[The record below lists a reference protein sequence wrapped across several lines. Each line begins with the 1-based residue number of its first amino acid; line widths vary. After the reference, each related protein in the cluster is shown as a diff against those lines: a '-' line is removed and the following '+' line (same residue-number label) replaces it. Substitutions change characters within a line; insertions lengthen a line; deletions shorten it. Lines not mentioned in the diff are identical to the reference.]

1 MFGVDNFSEFISL
14 RTIWKIRQGGY
25 GVKGE
30 AGVYSPNTKTHPG
43 LMEELMGLMHGFE
56 KIEELEIPEIAA
68 RAEVFVHAGT
78 GAKLLSLLTEDENKS
93 FAVSFRTPPRD
104 SSGVAHI
111 LEHSVLCGSEKY
123 PVKEPFVELL
133 KGSLQTFL
141 NALTFPD
148 KTCYPV
154 ASTNEQDF
162 HNLIDVYLDAVFH
175 PRLTEY
181 TLKQEGWHYEMD
193 GPGGALSYKG
203 VVFNEMKGAYSS
215 PDSLL
220 YEYSQQSLFPDT
232 TYGLDS
238 GGDPECIPDLTFEAF
253 MEFHRK
259 HYHPSNCYAFF
270 YGNDDPEKRLKV
282 LDRVFSAYQ
291 RIDPGSEVALQ
302 KGFDKPVRLK
312 KSYAASD
319 DSAKAMVTVNFALPE
334 PMDPDLNLALHVL
347 EHALIGLPSSP
358 LRKALM
364 DSGLGEDLAGV
375 ELEAELR
382 QMYFSVGLKGLEPDK
397 ADKVEAL
404 VLDTLAGLANNGLD
418 KGDVQAAVNSME
430 FALRENNTGSFPRG
444 LSLLFRALTTW
455 LHDASPLA
463 LLPFEKCLTNLK
475 RKLETGE
482 PVLENLLR
490 AHFLEN
496 NHRSTVLMVPD
507 PGLGE
512 VRENRERERLERVRK
527 AMSNKDL
534 ERVAVEAEKLK
545 NLQETPDSP
554 EDLATIPRLSVA
566 DLPREN
572 MEIPLE
578 TLQRDGTD
586 IFFHPLNTNSI
597 FYLDMGFDLS
607 ALPDRLLPYVPV
619 FGRALLEMGT
629 TKRDYVELLRRMA
642 QKTGGI
648 SPQTLVSPV
657 RGQEQAAARLFLRG
671 KATMEMAD
679 ELLDIMGEIV
689 SRTKFDDHER
699 FEKIVLQAK
708 ARAEQRIVPAGH
720 MLVAGRLKAH
730 MNQAGFMDEMMH
742 GAESVFFLRRLAQKV
757 KSDFGSVLEDLGEIG
772 SLVLNKKG
780 LILNATLDRENFAK
794 VEKSIAALPGLLPSI
809 NTEPVNRKPLS
820 GPKGQGLSI
829 PARINYVGK
838 GLSPL
843 PDDFRFTGAASVV
856 SKFLRTAYLWEK
868 VRVRGGA
875 YGAFSMFDRLSG
887 SICFVSYRDPN
898 LDDTVRAFDRIGG
911 YLEKLDISRDELEKS
926 IIGAIN
932 EVDAYMLPDAKGF
945 TSMVRRLTN
954 QDEEYRRRFRK
965 EILSASIK
973 DFRECA
979 EAVKAVAEQGRVV
992 VLGEDEAL
1000 KGSGLD
1006 LEVTKL
1012 L

>member
-1 MFGVDNFSEFISL
+1 MSL
-14 RTIWKIRQGGY
+14 K
-25 GVKGE
+25 
-30 AGVYSPNTKTHPG
+30 
-43 LMEELMGLMHGFE
+43 HGFE
-56 KIEELEIPEIAA
+56 KTEELNIPEIAA
-68 RAEVFVHAGT
+68 SAEVYIHQKT
-78 GAKLLSLLTEDENKS
+78 GARLLSIITEDENKA
-93 FAVSFRTPPRD
+93 FAVSFRTPPKD
-104 SSGVAHI
+104 CTGVAHI

-175 PRLTEY
+175 PRLTEN
-181 TLKQEGWHYEMD
+181 TLKQEGWHYEID
-193 GPGGALSYKG
+193 GPDGPLSYKG

-238 GGDPECIPDLTFEAF
+238 GGDPERIPDLTFEAF
-253 MEFHRK
+253 MDFHRNN
-259 HYHPSNCYAFF
+259 YHPSNCYAYF

-282 LDRVFSAYQ
+282 LDRVFSRYE
-291 RIDPGSEVALQ
+291 RIDPGSEVGLQ
-302 KGFDKPVRLK
+302 KGFDKPVRLEK
-312 KSYAASD
+312 KYAASD
-319 DSAKAMVTVNFALPE
+319 GSAKAMATINFALPE

-382 QMYFSVGLKGLEPDK
+382 QMYFSVGLKGVEPGE
-397 ADKVEAL
+397 ADKVETL
-404 VLDTLAGLANNGLD
+404 VLDTLARLAENGLD
-418 KGDVQAAVNSME
+418 KGDVQAAVNSIE

-463 LLPFEKCLTNLK
+463 ILPFEKRLANLK
-475 RKLETGE
+475 RQ
-482 PVLENLLR
+482 LENGGRPLEMLLR
-490 AHFLEN
+490 KHFLDN
-496 NHRSTVLMVPD
+496 NHRSTVILLPD
-507 PGLGE
+507 SELGAE
-512 VRENRERERLERVRK
+512 RENRERERLENVR
-527 AMSNKDL
+527 ASMSGEDM
-534 ERVAVEAEKLK
+534 ERVAREAEELK
-545 NLQETPDSP
+545 RLQEAPDSP
-554 EDLATIPRLSVA
+554 ENLATIPRLSVA

-572 MEIPLE
+572 TEIPLE
-578 TLQRDGTD
+578 ILERDKTV
-586 IFFHPLNTNSI
+586 IFYHPIETNSI

-619 FGRALLEMGT
+619 FGRALLEMDT
-629 TKRDYVELLRRMA
+629 AKRGYVELLRRMA

-657 RGQEQAAARLFLRG
+657 RGRERAEARLFLRG
-671 KATMEMAD
+671 KSTMEMAG
-679 ELLDIMGEIV
+679 ELLDIMGEVV
-689 SRTKFDDHER
+689 SQAKFDDRER

-730 MNQAGFMDEMMH
+730 MNQAGFIDEMMH
-742 GAESVFFLRRLAQKV
+742 GAESVFFLRTLAQRV
-757 KSDFGSVLEDLGEIG
+757 KSDFDSVLQDLAEIG
-772 SLVLNKKG
+772 SLVMNQKG
-780 LILNATLDRENFAK
+780 LILNATLDQDNFSGI
-794 VEKSIAALPGLLPSI
+794 EKDVAALSGLMP
-809 NTEPVNRKPLS
+809 TKEADPVDRKPLKGS
-820 GPKGQGLSI
+820 AGQGLSI

-843 PDDFRFTGAASVV
+843 PDDFQFTGAASVV
-856 SKFLRTAYLWEK
+856 SKFLRTSYLWEK

-875 YGAFSMFDRLSG
+875 YGAFSMFDRLNG

-898 LDDTVRAFDRIGG
+898 LDDTVRAFDEIAG
-911 YLEKLDISRDELEKS
+911 YLDNLDISPDELEKS
-926 IIGAIN
+926 VIGAIN

-945 TSMVRRLTN
+945 TSMVRHLTN
-954 QDEEYRRRFRK
+954 QDAEYRQKYRE
-965 EILSASIK
+965 EILSASAK
-973 DFRECA
+973 DFRKCA
-979 EAVKAVAEQGRVV
+979 KAVRTVAEKGRVV
-992 VLGEDEAL
+992 VLGDDEAL
-1000 KGSGLD
+1000 KKSRLS